1 LNLGTLSPVAA
12 WTVWASALVLLA
24 ALTAVVSA
32 PWRALLARQEHKN
45 ALGAAIVLLPLLWSM
60 SPELA
65 AGVKLQLL
73 GMTTV
78 TLMFGWQLAI
88 IAGVIAGLVLTVV
101 GTWGVS
107 AMPINLALI
116 VLVPVLVTSLLLAA
130 ADKLPRTNLFVYL
143 LGVGFGGGI
152 LAILGS
158 FLLGNW
164 LLKPGLDHAVVML
177 MAFPEGFLNG
187 CLVSAFTVFHP
198 DLVRTYDDFRYLGK
212 PGN

>member
-1 LNLGTLSPVAA
+1 LNLGNLSPVLE
-12 WTVWASALVLLA
+12 WTIWASALLLA
-24 ALTAVVSA
+24 AVAAAVVSA
-32 PWRALLARQEHKN
+32 PWRELMAREERKN

-60 SPELA
+60 SPELE
-65 AGVKLQLL
+65 AGVRLQLL

-78 TLMFGWQLAI
+78 TLIFGWQLAI
-88 IAGVIAGLVLTVV
+88 IAGVMAGLVLTVV
-101 GTWGVS
+101 GTWSLPALPV
-107 AMPINLALI
+107 NLALT
-116 VLVPVLVTSLLLAA
+116 VLVPVLVTTLLLAA

-158 FLLGNW
+158 FLVGNW
-164 LLKPGLDHAVVML
+164 LLEPGLDHAVVML

-198 DLVRTYDDFRYLGK
+198 DLVRTYDDVRYLGE
-212 PGN
+212 PRN

>member
-1 LNLGTLSPVAA
+1 MNLGTLSPVAA
-12 WTVWASALVLLA
+12 WTVWSTALMLFA

-32 PWRALLARQEHKN
+32 PWRELLAQQERKN
-45 ALGAAIVLLPLLWSM
+45 ALGVAIVLLPLLWSM

-78 TLMFGWQLAI
+78 TLIFGWQLAI
-88 IAGVIAGLVLTVV
+88 IAGGMAGLVLAVV
-101 GTWGVS
+101 GTWS
-107 AMPINLALI
+107 LAALPINLALV

-158 FLLGNW
+158 FLVGNW
-164 LLKPGLDHAVVML
+164 LLNPGLDHAVVML

-198 DLVRTYDDFRYLGK
+198 DLVRTYDDVRYLGE
-212 PGN
+212 PRN